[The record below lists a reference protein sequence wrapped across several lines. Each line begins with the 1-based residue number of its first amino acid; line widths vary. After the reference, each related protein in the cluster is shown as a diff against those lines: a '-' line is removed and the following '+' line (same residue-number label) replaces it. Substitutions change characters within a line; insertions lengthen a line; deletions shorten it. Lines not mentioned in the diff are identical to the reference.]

1 MGRQIGGAVVGL
13 LAAGLV
19 VWLVESAGHQG
30 FPPAPGFDPR
40 APDLALVPLPALLS
54 IALAWT
60 LGPLIGGF
68 VTTWV
73 GKPAGPLP
81 AMVVGLFFFAA
92 DVANLFMFGAPAWLW
107 VVGLL
112 APLPA
117 AWLGF
122 AWARRHRPPG

>member
-1 MGRQIGGAVVGL
+1 MGRKIGGVVVGL

-19 VWLVESAGHQG
+19 VWLVEMAGHQA
-30 FPPAPGFDPR
+30 FPPGPGFDPA

-60 LGPLIGGF
+60 LGPLVGGF
-68 VTTWV
+68 VTTRV
-73 GKPAGPLP
+73 GKPAGPVP

-92 DVANLFMFGAPAWLW
+92 DVANLYMFGAPPWLW

-122 AWARRHRPPG
+122 AWARRRRPPA

>member
-1 MGRQIGGAVVGL
+1 MTRSSRKIRARRSSAWRGTVPRVGADV
-13 LAAGLV
+13 
-19 VWLVESAGHQG
+19 
-30 FPPAPGFDPR
+30 
-40 APDLALVPLPALLS
+40 LLS
-54 IALAWT
+54 IALGWT
-60 LGPLIGGF
+60 LGPLVGGF

-73 GKPAGPLP
+73 GRPAGPLP

-92 DVANLFMFGAPAWLW
+92 DVANLYMFGAPAWLW

-122 AWARRHRPPG
+122 AWARRRHSPG